1 MASPYPRFVEA
12 IRALG
17 VTHEERAR
25 ALNVS
30 AKTIE
35 RYLAG
40 EIPEPLEKLL
50 RAPAVL
56 SALAQDAKADSALA
70 SNLS

>member
-1 MASPYPRFVEA
+1 MQGQYPRFIEA
-12 IRALG
+12 IRSLG
-17 VTHEERAR
+17 ATHEERSR

-30 AKTIE
+30 TKTIE

-50 RAPAVL
+50 RAPEL
-56 SALAQDAKADSALA
+56 LIALAADATNLDLA
-70 SNLS
+70 PTP